1 MFINPEA
8 EGEIFRRL
16 SEADR
21 QIAAAVAAMGCA
33 NCGEGRLNDGSYLR
47 KPRFREG
54 STAWGGDWPRCSL
67 VCTQCRRRTLP
78 PSVMFLGRKVYVE
91 LVVVAAAVLAQ
102 RDGVD
107 AAETATGVPALTI
120 KRWLGYWQ
128 QQLPGEGWWRQMR
141 ALFATPPA
149 NESMPSSLVEQT
161 TETGERMVRWLGRML
176 AAGTTWL
183 KDAAR
188 FVRAVVPIEVVP
200 VLLAEDVGTA

>member
-16 SEADR
+16 SDADR
-21 QIAAAVAAMGCA
+21 LIAAAVAAMGCPK
-33 NCGEGRLNDGSYLR
+33 CGDGQLNDGSYLR
-47 KPRFREG
+47 KPRFQSG
-54 STAWGGDWPRCSL
+54 STAWGADWPRCSL
-67 VCTQCRRRTLP
+67 VCTKCRRRTLP

-107 AAETATGVPALTI
+107 AAAAATGVPVLTI
-120 KRWLGYWQ
+120 RRWLGYWQ
-128 QQLPGEGWWRQMR
+128 QRLPDERWWREMR

-149 NESMPSSLVEQT
+149 DEGLPSSLVEQT
-161 TETGERMVRWLGRML
+161 KETGERLVRWLARIL

-188 FVRAVVPIEVVP
+188 FVRVVFPVEVCP
-200 VLLAEDVGTA
+200 ALCAEDVGTA